1 MCAIVD
7 ANVVSE
13 LWESGGTAAGQAF
26 RKAVEQGR
34 VPLVLGGTLSD
45 ELSGAGESMRRWLA
59 ELQLAGRLVQV
70 DGEQV
75 ARRTSELNQVNVDG
89 TAQCSS
95 DDEHVIA
102 LALVS
107 GARLLYTND
116 AALTDDF
123 KDKTLVDA
131 PRGRVYTTR
140 ASGDLR
146 GGHRALL
153 RRTDLCSRGAAS

>member
-1 MCAIVD
+1 MD
-7 ANVVSE
+7 ANVASE
-13 LWESGGTAAGQAF
+13 LWEGGGTAAGQAF
-26 RKAVEQGR
+26 RKAIEQGR
-34 VPLVLGGTLSD
+34 VPLVLGGTLSY
-45 ELSGAGESMRRWLA
+45 ELHRAGEPMRRWLA
-59 ELQLAGRLVQV
+59 GLQLAGRLVQV
-70 DGEQV
+70 DSEQV
-75 ARRTSELNQVNVDG
+75 ARRTGELNQATVDG
-89 TAQCSS
+89 EARCRS

-140 ASGDLR
+140 TSGNLR
-146 GGHRALL
+146 DSHRALL
-153 RRTDLCSRGAAS
+153 RRTDLCSRGVAS